1 MQEPTSVVFY
11 AVTGGTVRAL
21 DLIVKTRDR
30 GILTAEE
37 IRFLI
42 NGYLDG
48 SIPEYQISAW
58 LMSVFFVGM
67 DAEQIGHLTR
77 EMIRSGDTLRLP
89 RRDIPY
95 VDKHSTGGVGDKV
108 SLILAPAVAA
118 CGVPVPMMSGRALG
132 HTGGTLD
139 KLDTIPG
146 YSTHLS
152 PDEFVS
158 VIEQCGFAMTGQSDR
173 VVPADKRLYALRDV
187 TGTVESVPLITASIV
202 SKKAAEG
209 AQALVFD
216 VKCGKG
222 AFMKTIEEARE
233 LAESLV
239 STCRALEIRAVAV
252 ITSMEA
258 PLGYAVG
265 NFLEVEESLAVLRSV
280 DADPRSR
287 DLVEV
292 TVRLGS
298 WMLVAAGVVP
308 DVAAGEK
315 MVRDALTSGAA
326 ADVFRKNVA
335 AQGGDNSKL
344 DAMLGTFRPKIE
356 ETVTSDADGV
366 VVGIDAFRVGMAGV
380 YLGVGRS
387 VATDAVL
394 PDVGVVLHVKP
405 GDRVKPDDPICTVFA
420 ATRDAAARARQELDG
435 AFDVASDREYE
446 PKPIIREEITAL

>member
-1 MQEPTSVVFY
+1 MVFY

-30 GILTAEE
+30 GTLTAEE

-42 NGYLDG
+42 TGYLDG
-48 SIPEYQISAW
+48 SIPEYQMSAW
-58 LMSVFFVGM
+58 LMCVYFSGM
-67 DAEQIGHLTR
+67 DAEQIGYLTR
-77 EMIRSGDTLRLP
+77 EMIRSGDTLHLP
-89 RRDIPY
+89 ARNVPY

-146 YSTHLS
+146 YSTRLS
-152 PDEFVS
+152 PDEFVA
-158 VIEQCGFAMTGQSDR
+158 VIERCGFAMTGQSDR

-222 AFMKTIEEARE
+222 AFMKTIDAARE

-239 STCRALEIRAVAV
+239 STCRTLEIRAVAV
-252 ITSMEA
+252 ITSMDV

-265 NFLEVEESLAVLRSV
+265 NFIEVEESLAVLRSP

-292 TVRLGS
+292 TVRLGA
-298 WMLVAAGVVP
+298 WMLVAAGVAS
-308 DVAAGEK
+308 DVGAGE
-315 MVRDALTSGAA
+315 RRLREALSSGAA

-335 AQGGDNSKL
+335 AQGGDPARL
-344 DAMLGTFRPKIE
+344 DSMLGTYRAAIE
-356 ETVTSDADGV
+356 ETVTSDTDGV
-366 VVGIDAFRVGMAGV
+366 VIGIDAFRVGMAGV
-380 YLGVGRS
+380 FLGVGRS

-405 GDRVKPDDPICTVFA
+405 GDRVRPGDPLCTIYA
-420 ATRDAAARARQELDG
+420 ATRDATARARRELDG
-435 AFDVASDREYE
+435 CFEVSSDQEWE
-446 PKPIIREEITAL
+446 PKPMIREEITAL